1 MKRNIKNLPEQ
12 DQTIYS
18 FRHSGAIETYKRTGS
33 LNKIQKTM
41 GHSSLAVSLTYLRG
55 LEVSDLEECDMPV
68 M

>member
-33 LNKIQKTM
+33 LSILQKAM

-55 LEVSDLEECDMPV
+55 LEVSELEEEDMPMV
-68 M
+68 

>member
-33 LNKIQKTM
+33 LSKIQKTM

-68 M
+68 I